1 MHSSIIK
8 AAFLAALSAAVGA
21 AEVTLWNGS
30 ANVSVTID
38 RALEPISKR
47 DSINCKGSTLC
58 SGPLISANQCQA
70 ASELIDPSATY
81 VAGGS
86 SSGACFGQC
95 GVFVQSYDGTG
106 GCSVSG
112 ETIIGAFDDIRAD
125 GCAKCGSYEFDDGCE
140 VTINYV
146 ETCNS

>member
-38 RALEPISKR
+38 RAVEPISKR
-47 DSINCKGSTLC
+47 DSINCKGS
-58 SGPLISANQCQA
+58 SAYDLIVPGN
-70 ASELIDPSATY
+70 TY
-81 VAGGS
+81 NAGGS
-86 SSGACFGQC
+86 ASGACSGAC
-95 GVFVQSYDGTG
+95 GVFVQSYDGTD

-112 ETIIGAFDDIRAD
+112 SQIQTAFNDIRGD
-125 GCAKCGSYEFDDGCE
+125 GCAKCGSYEFDNGCE
-140 VTINYV
+140 VTIN
-146 ETCNS
+146 